1 MINYI
6 KRFWQCQM
14 AEAYN
19 YLPLCIMNLIT
30 KILFI
35 TIPLTIL
42 LVCCSCGSTK
52 MVTQTVEHVSKDT
65 IYLSNIQY
73 DSIYVYQE
81 LDRDYRRGNPST
93 LSSGELVE
101 SIPYPSTI
109 VDTIF
114 IKDKSIEYKYR
125 LLRDTVRIVKR
136 DSIPYEVTITQVKE
150 IARPLTWFD
159 HLTRACFFILLG
171 IVGFYIYR
179 LIRKLK
185 IGF

>member
-6 KRFWQCQM
+6 KRFWQRQM

-19 YLPLCIMNLIT
+19 YLPLCICNLIT

-93 LSSGELVE
+93 L
-101 SIPYPSTI
+101 IPNPSTI

-125 LLRDTVRIVKR
+125 LLRDTVRIVQR
-136 DSIPYEVTITQVKE
+136 DSIPYEVTVTQVKE

-171 IVGFYIYR
+171 ILLFELFK
-179 LIRKLK
+179 LIKRFKL
-185 IGF
+185 F